1 MYWRWAGLCNYN
13 RKTVK
18 MIFEFKGITPVVDP
32 SSFIHPQ
39 ANVTGD
45 VVIGKNVYVGPGAV
59 IRGDFGKVIIK
70 DGANV
75 QENCTIHMF
84 PDIIVTINEGAHLGH
99 GCIVH
104 GATIGYNSMIGMNA
118 VILDDAIIGDECIV
132 GALTLV
138 NSEMVVPNRKV
149 IVGNPG
155 EIIKDVSDE
164 MIAWKTEGTKI
175 YQSLSI
181 NCHTSLKKTKALTEL
196 IEKVEKNSYKYKT
209 WKKTKN

>member
-1 MYWRWAGLCNYN
+1 
-13 RKTVK
+13 
-18 MIFEFKGITPVVDP
+18 MIFEFNGIKPVIDS

-39 ANVTGD
+39 ANVTGN

-84 PDIIVTINEGAHLGH
+84 PGVTVTINEGAHLGH
-99 GCIVH
+99 GCIIH
-104 GATIGYNSMIGMNA
+104 GATIGCNSLIGMNA
-118 VILDDAIIGDECIV
+118 VILDDAIIGKECVV

-138 NSEMVVPNRKV
+138 NSEMVVADRKV

-155 EIIKDVSDE
+155 KIIKDVSKD
-164 MIAWKTEGTKI
+164 MIAWKSEGTKI
-175 YQSLSI
+175 YQSLPKD
-181 NCHTSLKKTKALTEL
+181 CQKFLKETVPLEKPAKK
-196 IEKVEKNSYKYKT
+196 IENYSDQYKT
-209 WKKTKN
+209 WKKTKK

>member
-1 MYWRWAGLCNYN
+1 
-13 RKTVK
+13 
-18 MIFEFKGITPVVDP
+18 MIFEFNGIKPVIDS

-39 ANVTGD
+39 ANVTGN
-45 VVIGKNVYVGPGAV
+45 VVIGKNVYVGPGAA

-84 PDIIVTINEGAHLGH
+84 PGVTVTINEGAHLGH
-99 GCIVH
+99 GCIIH
-104 GATIGYNSMIGMNA
+104 GATIGCNSLIGMNA
-118 VILDDAIIGDECIV
+118 VILDDAIIGKECIV

-138 NSEMVVPNRKV
+138 NSEMVVADRKV

-155 EIIKDVSDE
+155 KIINDVTEE
-164 MIAWKTEGTKI
+164 MISWKTEGTKI
-175 YQSLSI
+175 YQNLPLE
-181 NCHTSLKKTKALTEL
+181 CQKSLKVTKPLTET
-196 IEKVEKNSYKYKT
+196 IEKTENYTYKYKT

>member
-1 MYWRWAGLCNYN
+1 
-13 RKTVK
+13 
-18 MIFEFKGITPVVDP
+18 MIFEFNGIKPVIDS

-39 ANVTGD
+39 ANVTGN

-84 PDIIVTINEGAHLGH
+84 PGVTVTINEGAHLGH
-99 GCIVH
+99 GCIIH
-104 GATIGYNSMIGMNA
+104 GATIGCNSLIGMNA
-118 VILDDAIIGDECIV
+118 VILDDAIIGKECIV

-138 NSEMVVPNRKV
+138 NSEMVVADRKV

-155 EIIKDVSDE
+155 KIIKDVSED
-164 MIAWKTEGTKI
+164 MIAWKSEGTKI
-175 YQSLSI
+175 YQSLPKD
-181 NCHTSLKKTKALTEL
+181 CQKSLKETYHWP
-196 IEKVEKNSYKYKT
+196 NQ
-209 WKKTKN
+209 